1 MGRRSINTTKSGK
14 YMNPTDQARKEARK
28 KELKKNKKQRMIV
41 RTAVLKGKDPL
52 QILAEMEKIDQMEY
66 NVVQPSPLNEKVL
79 REKRRKLKE
88 TFDRV
93 MKMYVKDELDKYHEI
108 KRAESEYEKR
118 RFKLISY
125 FDAVKTAQQVSVD
138 EIPLPV
144 MTSNIPLPAS
154 DTEYNSNEL
163 PLGILKKPPLYTSP
177 PMSPISGTKKRP
189 PGVPPGVPPILT
201 DEEKDDD
208 DYEDDSSDGEIA
220 PKRSRT
226 LRFAEPDDSGKE
238 NKTTDDIEM
247 FMREIDEVQKRS
259 STGKHEDSNE
269 IPLPLP
275 APSGRLPPGL
285 PPSLPVGVP
294 PPMPYRGGPAGRMPP
309 GPPPGRPPM
318 LPPGPPPGLPPRMH
332 VRLPPGPPPGMPP
345 RMMRYNSG
353 MHNNMNTTAAAVTA
367 TTVTPNIVS
376 AEPQLINRDEAQHN
390 TGSTIE
396 AKPKMR
402 NLAADITRFLPTSIR
417 VKRDDG
423 RPNKR
428 DNAWE
433 QHKAAEYKSNIAAS
447 NQQAGQQT
455 KDDAYMQFMQEM
467 EGLL

>member
-154 DTEYNSNEL
+154 DTGYNSNEL

-177 PMSPISGTKKRP
+177 PMSPVSGTKKRP

-208 DYEDDSSDGEIA
+208 DYEDDSSDGETA

-226 LRFAEPDDSGKE
+226 LRFAEPEDSGKE

-259 STGKHEDSNE
+259 STGKHEESNE

-294 PPMPYRGGPAGRMPP
+294 PPMPYRGPAGRMPP

-353 MHNNMNTTAAAVTA
+353 MHNNMNTTAAATSATA
-367 TTVTPNIVS
+367 AVTPNIVS

>member
-28 KELKKNKKQRMIV
+28 KELKKNKKQRQIV
-41 RTAVLKGKDPL
+41 RTSVLKGKDPL
-52 QILAEMEKIDQMEY
+52 QILSEMEKIDHMEY

-154 DTEYNSNEL
+154 NMVHGEL
-163 PLGILKKPPLYTSP
+163 PIGILKKPPLYMSP
-177 PMSPISGTKKRP
+177 PLSPISGTKKRP
-189 PGVPPGVPPILT
+189 PGVPPGVPPALT

-208 DYEDDSSDGEIA
+208 DNNDDDDDDFSDNETIQ
-220 PKRSRT
+220 KRTRN
-226 LRFAEPDDSGKE
+226 LRFADIENSGKE
-238 NKTTDDIEM
+238 NKVTDDIEM
-247 FMREIDEVQKRS
+247 FMREIDEVQRKS
-259 STGKHEDSNE
+259 KPEEHLASLHVPT
-269 IPLPLP
+269 
-275 APSGRLPPGL
+275 PSGHLPPGL

-294 PPMPYRGGPAGRMPP
+294 PPMPYHGPGGRMPP

-332 VRLPPGPPPGMPP
+332 VRLPPGPPPGIPS
-345 RMMRYNSG
+345 RMIRYNTS
-353 MHNNMNTTAAAVTA
+353 MHHPPPTASLAATI
-367 TTVTPNIVS
+367 TPNIVS
-376 AEPQLINRDEAQHN
+376 AEPQLINREEPHQ

-402 NLAADITRFLPTSIR
+402 NLAADVTRFLPTSIR
-417 VKRDDG
+417 VKKDDG
-423 RPNKR
+423 KTSRR
-428 DNAWE
+428 DNIWNQQKTSE
-433 QHKAAEYKSNIAAS
+433 FKTNTAAS
-447 NQQAGQQT
+447 SQQGGQPT